1 MTRVRPS
8 FLPTVAVGLWVLLP
22 LEGQIQGE
30 QQSFYAEQRQETWY
44 QDGRRVE
51 DVVRITRLANRSFL
65 ALYPLTTSKDP
76 TRHTGGHYF
85 YLNDTETQ
93 VQYDGDTDLGA
104 AWPQYL
110 ETDSSLRGKDPMVDR
125 YGDCSVL
132 SDDSVRKVDAGK
144 VLGYA
149 VLRIDTVDGA
159 ERYANWIAP
168 ELGCFPLRSQVLVD
182 EFVRLRV
189 DTIHVEL
196 LPADTRLS
204 IPRGVR
210 IISPQAYCDLYRKRY
225 RHEYLPQRLCSKYQ
239 GLYEEARGVKGEP
252 RNPAK
257 KP

>member
-1 MTRVRPS
+1 
-8 FLPTVAVGLWVLLP
+8 
-22 LEGQIQGE
+22 
-30 QQSFYAEQRQETWY
+30 
-44 QDGRRVE
+44 
-51 DVVRITRLANRSFL
+51 
-65 ALYPLTTSKDP
+65 
-76 TRHTGGHYF
+76 
-85 YLNDTETQ
+85 
-93 VQYDGDTDLGA
+93 
-104 AWPQYL
+104 
-110 ETDSSLRGKDPMVDR
+110 MVDR

-132 SDDSVRKVDAGK
+132 SDESVRKVDAGK

-182 EFVRLRV
+182 GFVRLRV

-196 LPADTRLS
+196 LPANTRLS
-204 IPRGVR
+204 IPKGVR

-239 GLYEEARGVKGEP
+239 GLYEEAGGAKGEP
-252 RNPAK
+252 RNRSK